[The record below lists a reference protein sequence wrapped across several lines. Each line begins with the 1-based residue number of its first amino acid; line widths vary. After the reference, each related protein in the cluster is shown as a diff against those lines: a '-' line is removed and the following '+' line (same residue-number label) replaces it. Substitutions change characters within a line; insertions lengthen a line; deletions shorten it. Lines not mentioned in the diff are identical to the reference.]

1 MKDRDELTTRTHPA
15 EDSLIK
21 ALDDE
26 LPMGDALEVNSHLLV
41 CESCRRRYQALRHM
55 SASIELAVA
64 APQLQLPQEQR
75 GRLERQLEASELAAP
90 VPNASYVLRR
100 LSWAVAIAAALA
112 FLLMFV
118 PQWKRAVKTAP
129 VAAVQPPGAFEVD
142 GESFV
147 ALPYSN
153 PDLPLN
159 ASHVVQMQVPVS
171 SLADAGIVFEPISNE
186 MPSSDR
192 SVLADV
198 LLGIDGRPLG
208 IHVLNAE

>member
-1 MKDRDELTTRTHPA
+1 MKDRDELARTHPA
-15 EDSLIK
+15 EDLLIR

-26 LPMGDALEVNSHLLV
+26 LPTGDALEVNSHLSV
-41 CESCRRRYQALRHM
+41 CESCRRRYQALRHL

-64 APQLQLPQEQR
+64 APQLQLSHEQR
-75 GRLERQLEASELAAP
+75 SRLERQLEDSKLAAP

-118 PQWKRAVKTAP
+118 PQWKRAVKTGP
-129 VAAVQPPGAFEVD
+129 VAAVQPSAFEVD

-186 MPSSDR
+186 MSSSDR

>member
-1 MKDRDELTTRTHPA
+1 MKDHDEFTPAHPA
-15 EDSLIK
+15 DALLIK
-21 ALDDE
+21 AVDDE
-26 LPMGDALEVNSHLLV
+26 LPVADALEVNSHLSA
-41 CESCRRRYQALRHM
+41 CEDCRRRYHALRQI
-55 SASIELAVA
+55 SASIESAVA
-64 APQLQLPQEQR
+64 APALELSQQQR
-75 GRLERQLEASELAAP
+75 ARLERQMELTELAAP
-90 VPNASYVLRR
+90 MPNASHVLRR
-100 LSWAVAIAAALA
+100 LSWAAAIAAALA

-118 PQWKRAVKTAP
+118 PQWNRAGKTAGP
-129 VAAVQPPGAFEVD
+129 VAAVQPSAFEVD

-159 ASHVVQMQVPVS
+159 ASHIVQMQVPVS

-186 MPSSDR
+186 GPASDR

>member
-1 MKDRDELTTRTHPA
+1 MKHHDELTPAHPA
-15 EDSLIK
+15 DALLIK

-26 LPMGDALEVNSHLLV
+26 LSTADALEVNSHLAV
-41 CESCRRRYQALRHM
+41 CEACKRRYHALRQL
-55 SASIELAVA
+55 SARIESAVA
-64 APQLQLPQEQR
+64 APLLEFSAEER
-75 GRLERQLEASELAAP
+75 ARLERRMELCELAARR
-90 VPNASYVLRR
+90 NRSHVLRR
-100 LSWAVAIAAALA
+100 LSWAAGIAAAVA

-118 PQWKRAVKTAP
+118 PQWKRGGGKTAGP
-129 VAAVQPPGAFEVD
+129 VASVQPSAFEVD

-159 ASHVVQMQVPVS
+159 ASHIVQMQVPVS

-186 MPSSDR
+186 MSASDR